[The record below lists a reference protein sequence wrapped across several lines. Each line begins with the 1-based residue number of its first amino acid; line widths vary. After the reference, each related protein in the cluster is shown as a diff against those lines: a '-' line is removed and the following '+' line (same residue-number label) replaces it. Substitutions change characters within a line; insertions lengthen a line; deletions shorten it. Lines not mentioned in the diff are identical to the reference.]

1 MGLTESKNV
10 TDITLTK
17 NRFRSVC
24 QRKPMDQVERWRI
37 EALANDIQK
46 VVGVHIPVET
56 ATGKQLKVGTICDNI
71 RKLIPDPEKVC
82 MFSERSKSKSK
93 KNIINL
99 VDHYNKTYG
108 SNISPY
114 ENPLDKSSPVRS
126 MNALCDDIYMVADR
140 VRRQMSDDSTF
151 VKASLNTEI
160 RRLQD
165 LQTVLNSQFSQLQN
179 KLNTTTKG
187 DYFSDAKQKIN
198 EAMALK
204 ESLDI
209 SAQDKKENLQQ
220 LSDWYHKDYATQML
234 SSDKFV
240 QSATDNL
247 KKVSKADAQAPSPDT
262 YGKATG
268 GALVKLTQCLGSH
281 VGGTHNTLTNMG
293 NKVQSWLTTRHTEKE
308 KSKMRNGIHALSNLD
323 QSCAIAARNLY
334 NNLIGN
340 YSSNSSMTGGSIS
353 QNAIN
358 SILSCEKLAEASS
371 PLIMGGK
378 RKKRSSKKR
387 SKRSSKRRS
396 TRKSKGRSKR
406 RSKKRVSRKRR

>member
-46 VVGVHIPVET
+46 VVGVHVPVESSS
-56 ATGKQLKVGTICDNI
+56 GKKLKVGTICDNI
-71 RKLIPDPEKVC
+71 RKLMPDPEKVC

-93 KNIINL
+93 KNILNL

-114 ENPLDKSSPVRS
+114 QNPLDKSSPLRS
-126 MNALCDDIYMVADR
+126 MDALCDDIYLVADR
-140 VRRQMSDDSTF
+140 VRRQMSDDSQF
-151 VKASLNTEI
+151 VKASLDKEI
-160 RRLQD
+160 ERLRK
-165 LQTVLNSQFSQLQN
+165 LQQVLDAEFSNLKN
-179 KLNTTTKG
+179 KLSATSQGYGSK
-187 DYFSDAKQKIN
+187 DHFAESEKKIN

-209 SAQDKKENLQQ
+209 SAADKKRNLEE
-220 LSDWYHKDYATQML
+220 LSKWYHTDFSNQVL

-240 QSATDNL
+240 NAAKDNL
-247 KKVSKADAQAPSPDT
+247 KNLSESSK
-262 YGKATG
+262 KG
-268 GALVKLTQCLGSH
+268 GALLNLTQSLASH
-281 VGGTHNTLTNMG
+281 VGGTHNTLANMG
-293 NKVQSWLTTRHTEKE
+293 NKVQSWLMTRHNNRE
-308 KSKMRNGIHALSNLD
+308 KSKMRNGIYALSNLD
-323 QSCAIAARNLY
+323 RNCGIAANNLY

-371 PLIMGGK
+371 PLIMGGGK
-378 RKKRSSKKR
+378 RKKRSSKRSSKKR
-387 SKRSSKRRS
+387 SKRRSK
-396 TRKSKGRSKR
+396 KRSKR
-406 RSKKRVSRKRR
+406 RSKKRTSKKRR